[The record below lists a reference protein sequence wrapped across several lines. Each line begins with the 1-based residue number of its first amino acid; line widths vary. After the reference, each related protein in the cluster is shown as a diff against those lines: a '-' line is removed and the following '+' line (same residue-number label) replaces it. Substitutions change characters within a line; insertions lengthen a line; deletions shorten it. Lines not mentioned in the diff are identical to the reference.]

1 MDPLGP
7 LPDLAWASRI
17 FLTGCFCLV
26 QDHPTVYQSFTSSGI
41 FSRWLD
47 GIVNRVWDDA
57 VNACRSGGDQKPF
70 DLLLPKAVQTMAAAM
85 VLPLFAL
92 AALERMI
99 DF

>member
-1 MDPLGP
+1 
-7 LPDLAWASRI
+7 
-17 FLTGCFCLV
+17 V

-99 DF
+99 DV